1 MTALT
6 FDRPCFQHRPLP
18 LDLRPLLQD
27 LEQLGE
33 AAWSTQAAGGLGN
46 TEAIPLIAVG
56 GTMNGDFAI
65 AGPLQP
71 TPALGACAHIRQVLQ
86 WLRVPLGCCR
96 LVRLPAQTETP
107 TQADHSYHG
116 FRYQPLQVPLLSDPA
131 VLWYCDDQSQHL
143 TVGKLW
149 QCDHYRRYRWV
160 NASDRPAIHL
170 VIEVPIGGSIGG
182 SIGGPTQGSIAGL
195 RVDPMADLMA
205 DLMADPLTDPLAK
218 PRTTP
223 IVQPLPAT
231 TPGAI
236 AAVPSSPT
244 SPSATQAPS
253 APPAEDLPVVPYQFQ
268 ILNPEEMVQLLGI
281 LGQDLAQSPS
291 LSPEHLSQVT
301 AALQTFGQAWRQAFE
316 RFGCDRRGEL
326 TYQGLLLNLKSEVG
340 RLLNRSLAT
349 PGQGRWAW
357 TVITSQLT
365 TAPRPVLRKLDR
377 QLLVK
382 RSVQPFDLPEPE
394 SLPQFDRPL
403 FIIST
408 PRAGSTLLYETL
420 SQFPDLWSIGEESH
434 DAIEGIPELHPAS
447 HGYPSNRLTA
457 AAATPA
463 VTQLLRQRFTQK
475 LQDRRGE
482 AFLALPPEQ
491 RPTSIR
497 FLEKTPKNALRV
509 PFLRAMF
516 PDARF
521 IFLYREAKE
530 NISSLMEG
538 WRSRRF
544 ISYYNLP
551 GWAPGDW
558 SFFLPPDWPQ
568 LAEATVAEIAA
579 RQWAVANGQIL
590 EDLAAIDRGHW
601 CFVPYAELVRHPR
614 QTLRRIS
621 DFAGLSWDPDLDA
634 KVADAL
640 PVSKMTLSA
649 PSPDKWRKNGQD
661 ILAVLP
667 QIQPLIDRL
676 EKLYDDVVNAERS
689 K

>member
-6 FDRPCFQHRPLP
+6 FDRPCFQHRPLSFDLLP
-18 LDLRPLLQD
+18 LIQE
-27 LEQLGE
+27 LEHWGG
-33 AAWSTQAAGGLGN
+33 AAWSSRTAGGLGN

-56 GTMNGDFAI
+56 GTLNDDFAI

-71 TPALGACAHIRQVLQ
+71 TSALAASAPIRQFLHWLQ
-86 WLRVPLGCCR
+86 LPLGCCR

-131 VLWYCDDQSQHL
+131 VVWYCDDQPQHL
-143 TVGKLW
+143 AVGKLW
-149 QCDHYRRYRWV
+149 QVNQYRRYRWV
-160 NASDRPAIHL
+160 NGSDRPAVHL
-170 VIEVPIGGSIGG
+170 VVEVPI
-182 SIGGPTQGSIAGL
+182 A
-195 RVDPMADLMA
+195 
-205 DLMADPLTDPLAK
+205 LAL
-218 PRTTP
+218 P
-223 IVQPLPAT
+223 VSLPASLPHT
-231 TPGAI
+231 ARSSSAP
-236 AAVPSSPT
+236 AAVPGEIP
-244 SPSATQAPS
+244 
-253 APPAEDLPVVPYQFQ
+253 LPLVPYQFQ
-268 ILNPEEMVQLLGI
+268 ILNPEEMGQLLGI

-291 LSPEHLSQVT
+291 LSPEPLSQVT
-301 AALQTFGQAWRQAFE
+301 AVLQTFDQGWRQAFE

-340 RLLNRSLAT
+340 RLLNCSLAT
-349 PGQGRWAW
+349 QGQGRWAW

-377 QLLVK
+377 QLLAK
-382 RSVQPFDLPEPE
+382 RSAQVFDLPERE
-394 SLPQFDRPL
+394 SLPQFDRPI
-403 FIIST
+403 FIVST

-463 VTQLLRQRFTQK
+463 VIQLLKQRFTQK

-551 GWAPGDW
+551 GWAAGDW

-590 EDLAAIDRGHW
+590 EDLAAIDRHHW
-601 CFVPYAELVRHPR
+601 CFVPCAELVRQPR
-614 QTLRRIS
+614 QTLKRIS
-621 DFAGLSWDPDLDA
+621 DFADLTWDPELDA
-634 KVADAL
+634 KVADTL

-676 EKLYDDVVNAERS
+676 ENLYDDVVNAEGS

>member
-33 AAWSTQAAGGLGN
+33 AAWSNRAAGGLGN

-56 GTMNGDFAI
+56 GTLNDDFAI

-71 TPALGACAHIRQVLQ
+71 TPALGAGAHIRQVLQ

-96 LVRLPAQTETP
+96 LVRLPPHTETP

-116 FRYQPLQVPLLSDPA
+116 FRYQPLQVPLVSNPA
-131 VLWYCDDQSQHL
+131 VLWYCEEQPQHL
-143 TVGKLW
+143 AVGELW

-160 NASDRPAIHL
+160 NGSDRPAIHL
-170 VIEVPIGGSIGG
+170 VIEVPIAASLALAGS
-182 SIGGPTQGSIAGL
+182 
-195 RVDPMADLMA
+195 
-205 DLMADPLTDPLAK
+205 
-218 PRTTP
+218 
-223 IVQPLPAT
+223 
-231 TPGAI
+231 GAI
-236 AAVPSSPT
+236 APDVVSSVSVAGP
-244 SPSATQAPS
+244 
-253 APPAEDLPVVPYQFQ
+253 LPLVPYQFQ
-268 ILNPEEMVQLLGI
+268 VLNPEEMEQLLGT
-281 LGQDLAQSPS
+281 LGQDLAPSQS
-291 LSPEHLSQVT
+291 LSLEQLAQVT
-301 AALQTFGQAWRQAFE
+301 AVLQTFGQNWRQAFE

-326 TYQGLLLNLKSEVG
+326 TYQSLLLNLKSDAG

-349 PGQGRWAW
+349 QGRWAW

-365 TAPRPVLRKLDR
+365 TAPRPVLRKLDKR
-377 QLLVK
+377 LLAK
-382 RSVQPFDLPEPE
+382 RSAQFFDLPAPE
-394 SLPQFDRPL
+394 AVPQFDRPI

-463 VTQLLRQRFTQK
+463 VIQLLKQRFTQK
-475 LQDRRGE
+475 LQDRRGD
-482 AFLALPPEQ
+482 AYLALPAEQ
-491 RPTSIR
+491 RPDSIR

-544 ISYYNLP
+544 IS
-551 GWAPGDW
+551 
-558 SFFLPPDWPQ
+558 
-568 LAEATVAEIAA
+568 
-579 RQWAVANGQIL
+579 
-590 EDLAAIDRGHW
+590 
-601 CFVPYAELVRHPR
+601 
-614 QTLRRIS
+614 
-621 DFAGLSWDPDLDA
+621 
-634 KVADAL
+634 
-640 PVSKMTLSA
+640 
-649 PSPDKWRKNGQD
+649 
-661 ILAVLP
+661 
-667 QIQPLIDRL
+667 
-676 EKLYDDVVNAERS
+676 
-689 K
+689 

>member
-6 FDRPCFQHRPLP
+6 FDRPCFQHRPLSFDLLP
-18 LDLRPLLQD
+18 LIQE
-27 LEQLGE
+27 LEHWEG
-33 AAWSTQAAGGLGN
+33 AAWSSRTAGGLGN

-56 GTMNGDFAI
+56 GTLNDDFAI

-71 TPALGACAHIRQVLQ
+71 TSALAASAPIRQFLHWLQ
-86 WLRVPLGCCR
+86 LPLGCCR

-131 VLWYCDDQSQHL
+131 VVWYCDDQPQHL
-143 TVGKLW
+143 AVGTLW
-149 QCDHYRRYRWV
+149 QVNHYRRYRWV
-160 NASDRPAIHL
+160 NGSDRPAVHL
-170 VIEVPIGGSIGG
+170 VIEVPI
-182 SIGGPTQGSIAGL
+182 A
-195 RVDPMADLMA
+195 
-205 DLMADPLTDPLAK
+205 LA
-218 PRTTP
+218 
-223 IVQPLPAT
+223 LPASLPASLPD
-231 TPGAI
+231 PGVSFTLDGPKAHPPQGVAVGWPSRLSLGKREMHPDTSGPSSAP
-236 AAVPSSPT
+236 AAVPGEIP
-244 SPSATQAPS
+244 
-253 APPAEDLPVVPYQFQ
+253 LPLVPYQFQ
-268 ILNPEEMVQLLGI
+268 ILSPEEMGQLLGI
-281 LGQDLAQSPS
+281 LGQDIAQSPS
-291 LSPEHLSQVT
+291 LSSEHLSQVT
-301 AALQTFGQAWRQAFE
+301 AVLQTFGQAWRQAFE

-377 QLLVK
+377 QLLAK
-382 RSVQPFDLPEPE
+382 RSAQVFDLPERE
-394 SLPQFDRPL
+394 SLPQFDRPI
-403 FIIST
+403 FIVST

-463 VTQLLRQRFTQK
+463 VTQLLKQRFTQK

-509 PFLRAMF
+509 PFLRATF

-551 GWAPGDW
+551 GWAAGDW

-568 LAEATVAEIAA
+568 LATATVAEIAA

-590 EDLAAIDRGHW
+590 EDLAAIDRRHW
-601 CFVPYAELVRHPR
+601 CFVPCAELVRQPR
-614 QTLRRIS
+614 QTLKRIS
-621 DFAGLSWDPDLDA
+621 DFADLTWDPELDA
-634 KVADAL
+634 KVADTL

-676 EKLYDDVVNAERS
+676 ENLYDDVVNAERS